1 MQTQDR
7 LQTPPQQQPNA
18 RPLGFGESPSGMAI
32 FCNRANTN
40 TWYTLSQD
48 SQPVELPYPALTG
61 YLISI
66 EFVPKQFKGKTS
78 HKLRFKMMAHRPC
91 TLEAGAESTFTK
103 GFLMAIASLTPEQ
116 LRSPIVIEAV
126 PADEETVLFCE
137 VWSGGQKVR
146 TRWDETTD
154 WKSVAR
160 RAKDN
165 VAQLQRGVAL

>member
-1 MQTQDR
+1 MTVSV
-7 LQTPPQQQPNA
+7 PPPTLTANPQSHSHQA
-18 RPLGFGESPSGMAI
+18 HVRPLGFGESPSGLAI

-66 EFVPKQFKGKTS
+66 EFIKGEFKKKPTC
-78 HKLRFKMMAHRPC
+78 KLRFKMMAHRPC

-103 GFLMAIASLTPEQ
+103 GFLSAIASLTPEQ

-126 PADEETVLFCE
+126 PADEETVLFCK

-154 WKSVAR
+154 WKVVAR

-165 VAQLQRGVAL
+165 VAGI